1 LKGGGAL
8 IKDLQVAYEKA
19 IEQTDGKIILDN
31 YELKEGLYLRINPH
45 LSLESNQLE
54 ESDRVLAI
62 RKNSELD
69 ASMLSLRDW
78 FLPRDFY
85 CSAISA
91 NKFVDT
97 KTKKLH
103 NTNCLSLFMKLDTF
117 IADDPQKEKK
127 SKKDR
132 FLLEDEWK
140 NYINTFYT
148 SKVTAADQKLRD
160 ITGYAELKKWLD
172 SEERNTMRS
181 CILKFLLNNYSNLI
195 KWIHQLKSDY
205 KVKNYARLFFE
216 ADEKTYEREYQIYVY
231 PSIFLKNDF
240 NVEYGDSIYGVPSYN
255 VGLNSKKP
263 YLKSR
268 TKKSQVPLL
277 VSPEEATL
285 RKNLF
290 SWLQAQKAFAVHQIA
305 EGKLFGENDKN
316 KANETIHLRLDGNG
330 VVNYYEKMP
339 FSQGNQ
345 LNNPFFM
352 ENIIQAREWADKT
365 HYQIA
370 ESREPILNPKSLLQV
385 TSQLFFKN
393 YLHPNMIYDEPKIKS
408 GVFPGEMLNT
418 FLNSRQA
425 LYDFF
430 FKGTDL
436 TLRPMIDRLSQELIE
451 VQLLKTVNGVSIG
464 NLGQAF
470 NLRLAWLLYFNID
483 GSEEKVQTLT
493 ELVQGLKEKFT
504 QKAAVELNT
513 DQEFYFTAG
522 QLAYYL
528 MSQSETK
535 KKNFGLFEGVL
546 RAKKPSLL
554 KRQLD
559 DLFMTYSHAISTG
572 NITFKNA
579 FAAIQ
584 VYPETKKMIQNEERD
599 YLMAGILADNIF
611 FQKKELQTQESGE

>member
-1 LKGGGAL
+1 M
-8 IKDLQVAYEKA
+8 IKDLQFLYQKA
-19 IEQTDGKIILDN
+19 IDHTDGKIILDN
-31 YELKEGLYLRINPH
+31 YELKEGLYLKINPN

-54 ESDRVLAI
+54 ESDRVLTI
-62 RKNSELD
+62 RKKSELD
-69 ASMLSLRDW
+69 TSTLTLRDW

-103 NTNCLSLFMKLDTF
+103 NTNYLSLFMKLDTF
-117 IADDPQKEKK
+117 IADDPQKEKQ
-127 SKKDR
+127 SKKDK

-140 NYINTFYT
+140 DYINTFYT
-148 SKVTAADQKLRD
+148 SKLAAADQKLRD

-172 SEERNTMRS
+172 SEERHAIRS

-195 KWIHQLKSDY
+195 QWIHRLKNDH
-205 KVKNYARLFFE
+205 KAKNYLRLFFE
-216 ADEKTYEREYQIYVY
+216 ADEKTYEQEYQIYVY

-240 NVEYGDSIYGVPSYN
+240 NVEYGDSIFGVPSYN

-277 VSPEEATL
+277 VSPEESAL

-305 EGKLFGENDKN
+305 ERELFGENNKS

-330 VVNYYEKMP
+330 VINYYEKTP
-339 FSQGNQ
+339 FSRGNQ
-345 LNNPFFM
+345 LDKPFLL
-352 ENIIQAREWADKT
+352 ENIIQAREWVDKK

-370 ESREPILNPKSLLQV
+370 ENREPILNPKSLLQV

-393 YLHPNMIYDEPKIKS
+393 YLHSSMLYDEPKIKS
-408 GVFPGEMLNT
+408 GVFPGEMLNS

-436 TLRPMIDRLSQELIE
+436 TLKPMIDRLSQEIIE
-451 VQLLKTVNGVSIG
+451 IQLLKTVSGVSIG
-464 NLGQAF
+464 NLGQAY
-470 NLRLAWLLYFNID
+470 NLRLAWLRYFNID
-483 GSEEKVQTLT
+483 GSEEKMQKLT
-493 ELVQGLKEKFT
+493 ELVQGLKEKFS
-504 QKAAVELNT
+504 QKTAVELNT
-513 DQEFYFTAG
+513 NQEFYFTAG

-535 KKNFGLFEGVL
+535 KKNFGMFEGVL

-599 YLMAGILADNIF
+599 YLMAGILANNIF
-611 FQKKELQTQESGE
+611 FQKKESQTQEGGESND